1 MGRNSLTTHRMAR
14 SFVAACA
21 LVALAACG
29 SKDSA
34 ELIGY
39 VPPAT
44 KSVATVAA
52 TEVSGTSTKPFT
64 FKAAPGELLV
74 VFFGYTNCPDI
85 CPATLANLKNTK
97 AKLGELASRVD
108 VAMVTVD
115 PERDTREIMPR
126 YLSSFLDRFHAV
138 VPATAD
144 ELNAAK
150 DAFQAKSSVTKSAD
164 GKVEVTHTGTSYVVD
179 DTGTVIVEWPFG
191 IDVPS
196 MTNDL
201 TLLLDKKESNT

>member
-1 MGRNSLTTHRMAR
+1 MGRNSLTTHRVTR
-14 SFVAACA
+14 SLAVACA
-21 LVALAACG
+21 LVVLAACG
-29 SKDSA
+29 TKDSA

-39 VPPAT
+39 IPPTT
-44 KSVATVAA
+44 KSVATVTA
-52 TEVSGTSTKPFT
+52 TEVVGASTKPFA

-97 AKLGELASRVD
+97 VKLGERASRVD

-115 PERDTREIMPR
+115 PERDTREIMPK

-138 VPATAD
+138 VPATTD
-144 ELNAAK
+144 ELDAAK

-201 TLLLDKKESNT
+201 TILLDKKESNT